1 MLVLPSNLRSSV
13 FVLLESVADNPKIN
27 LCHDLIFVFLL
38 LYHKPT
44 QKSIWCFKFFRFLL
58 KKQTRFCQT
67 CAAWWLRIFKPI
79 RSTVFIGSAVFHQ
92 FRSFLWLCLFDAH
105 FIWLIRVLLDL
116 IWFFRLVWIISI
128 DTEKGRATICPAFSF
143 FMFPVYWKAV
153 PAHLF
158 HRLFVDRKN
167 CPLIRFKYWTD
178 STRTILYLIRI
189 IRLFEGVGLFCQT
202 IFICLLITVSQ
213 FYPGRRGTNGTAHAD
228 GTFPEHCGRFRP

>member
-13 FVLLESVADNPKIN
+13 FVLLESIADNPKIN

-67 CAAWWLRIFKPI
+67 CATWWLRIFKPI
-79 RSTVFIGSAVFHQ
+79 RSTVFIGSAAFHQ

-116 IWFFRLVWIISI
+116 AWFFGVCSKLYGKGQGSYLPCLFIFYVSIVSCPDIRLS
-128 DTEKGRATICPAFSF
+128 
-143 FMFPVYWKAV
+143 V
-153 PAHLF
+153 PFKMQLRGFF
-158 HRLFVDRKN
+158 HRITATGAADRLRK
-167 CPLIRFKYWTD
+167 F
-178 STRTILYLIRI
+178 
-189 IRLFEGVGLFCQT
+189 
-202 IFICLLITVSQ
+202 
-213 FYPGRRGTNGTAHAD
+213 A
-228 GTFPEHCGRFRP
+228 